1 MMNAYSRDMAK
12 AVAITIRKRRESF
25 RRHLRTYLASTA
37 AIFAVVLCQFANV
50 LQAVVRENPLP
61 MPNLDLAWFL
71 IAAWLIWGTY
81 LVLRG
86 LYIYGGLGLRVRLRA
101 QSLLDRQEKQIAH
114 KLANDMFETA
124 TVEDGLLQVG
134 SDGEIVIQQR
144 GSNQNQAQ

>member
-1 MMNAYSRDMAK
+1 MMNGYARDVAK

-25 RRHLRTYLASTA
+25 RRHLRTYLVFTA
-37 AIFAVVLCQFANV
+37 VVLAVVLCQFANV
-50 LQAVVRENPLP
+50 LQAIVRANPLP
-61 MPNLDLAWFL
+61 MPSLDLAWFVT
-71 IAAWLIWGTY
+71 AVWLFWGGIV
-81 LVLRG
+81 VLRG

-101 QSLLDRQEKQIAH
+101 QSLLDKQEKQIAH

-144 GSNQNQAQ
+144 SGNQTQT